1 MNKQTKTERTEIVQL
16 APAVNQ
22 TLPFVINYTN
32 EHASSTDQDSCWLLG
47 ENLLQNP
54 SYRNCSF
61 ASSAHLV
68 KKNHNKHLSFAL

>member
-61 ASSAHLV
+61 ASCAHLV
-68 KKNHNKHLSFAL
+68 KIKHNKHLSFAL